1 MRITAVIFIVLAI
14 GANFYFNNLTSLVV
28 AMLSFPLLLVVLLKR
43 KRRKLPLQKKQM
55 ASPEERIKTDAN
67 TGDHP
72 L

>member
-43 KRRKLPLQKKQM
+43 KRRKVPLQKKHTLP
-55 ASPEERIKTDAN
+55 PEEKVGTDVTA
-67 TGDHP
+67 GDQP